1 MTNHIVLVHGAW
13 HNSEGFAPLRSELES
28 VGITS
33 STVSLASAAPADAP
47 IGDLYGDAELVRNH
61 VDALGQDCFVLA
73 HSYGGLPVTQGL
85 TGTQSVKGLV
95 FLTAFVLDQNETL
108 FQACGAQDP
117 PWWVRS
123 ADNERLT
130 TSTPEQVFYNT
141 CSNDV
146 ASEAVSNLRTQSVLS
161 FNQPITQ
168 VAWKEIPSTYILCE
182 HDNAIPFVAQEAMS
196 ARTNQTLTMSTDHS
210 PFLSAP
216 KDLALILS
224 EVMK

>member
-1 MTNHIVLVHGAW
+1 MANHIVLVHGAW
-13 HNSEGFAPLRSELES
+13 HNPQGFASLQSELEL
-28 VGITS
+28 VGISS
-33 STVSLASAAPADAP
+33 STVALASAAAVDSP
-47 IGDLYGDAELVRNH
+47 IGDMYDDAELVRNH
-61 VDALGQDCFVLA
+61 VAALGQDCFVLA

-95 FLTAFVLDQNETL
+95 FLTAFVLDENETL

-130 TSTPEQVFYNT
+130 TSTPQYVFYNT
-141 CSNDV
+141 CSEDV

-168 VAWKEIPSTYILCE
+168 AAWKEIPSTYILCE
-182 HDNAIPFVAQEAMS
+182 HDNAIPLVAQEAMS
-196 ARTNQTLTMSTDHS
+196 ARTNQTMTMGTDHS

-216 KDLALILS
+216 KNLALILS